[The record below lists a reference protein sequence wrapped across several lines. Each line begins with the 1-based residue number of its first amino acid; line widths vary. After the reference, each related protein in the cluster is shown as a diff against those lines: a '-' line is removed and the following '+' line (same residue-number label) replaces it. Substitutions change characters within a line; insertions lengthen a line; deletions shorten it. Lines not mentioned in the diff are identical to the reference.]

1 MTSEQEAERRRRALT
16 ALEHAAD
23 DARAERLIEALG
35 DVDWR
40 VRKEAVRVASAVAEP
55 WGLLDALVAAL
66 VQGDNVGLRNAA
78 LEVMERLGPR
88 AADALLTAL
97 PSVPDTA
104 RKFLVAALGCAGPSA
119 LPALAEIAQDADA
132 NTAQAA
138 LEALA
143 RIGGPEAETALRGHL
158 GSPDPVQRLAALEGL
173 ERLEATVTLDV
184 LRPLL
189 EDRLVRRPALRL
201 LGYTEDP
208 EAGEVL
214 LASLEAP
221 GGHPTG
227 ASGDA
232 VAALGRML
240 SRGGPAAREIAEV
253 APALGPE
260 VRAALRTLAG
270 ERRPPTRRAA
280 TWLLLL
286 ARDVEVLGLA
296 AEAVAED
303 RLPPVALEALRVW
316 GTDAVDPLLDIAPEL
331 SGGAHAAALVMAAEL
346 AQAGEATSAQVARL
360 RGALRSALDA
370 EPSVASSA
378 VGALEAFAESSD
390 VPRLVELANH
400 THGGLA
406 RAAAHALTS
415 VAAREP
421 TVVEDAV
428 VEANSNVGAALVPV
442 MATLGGGSASDQ
454 LQAALSADDVD
465 TRRAAVIALTHLDPV
480 PATELAGF
488 AMADEDL
495 GVQTAAVR
503 VLAELARRD
512 GAPRPQAVAHL
523 RLALRAHAE
532 PVVATAAAAIGDL
545 GDRASVPH
553 LRDLVSEGRPGIA
566 VAAMAALRVLED
578 PALHELLVDALG
590 QNDEELVKEAL
601 RSLAEQPGPR
611 RSSRLALAL
620 DHPAWDV
627 RTLAAELL
635 GEVGGDDGQR
645 ALAARLP
652 QETDPGVRAVI
663 EAMLDAESGE
673 AD

>member
-1 MTSEQEAERRRRALT
+1 MTRDQEAEQRRRALAT
-16 ALEHAAD
+16 LEQAED
-23 DARAERLIEALG
+23 DARVSRLMGALG
-35 DVDWR
+35 DIDWR

-55 WGLLDALVAAL
+55 WGLFDALVAAL
-66 VQGDNVGLRNAA
+66 VQGENVGLRNAA

-97 PSVPDTA
+97 PTVPDTA

-119 LPALAEIAQDADA
+119 LPALAEVAKDTDA

-143 RIGGPEAETALRGHL
+143 RIGGPQAEEALRGQL
-158 GSPDPVQRLAALEGL
+158 DSPDPVQRLAALEGL
-173 ERLEATVTLDV
+173 ERLEASVTLEV

-221 GGHPTG
+221 GGQPSG
-227 ASGDA
+227 AAADA

-240 SRGGPAAREIAEV
+240 ARGGRAARELAER
-253 APALGPE
+253 APSLSTE
-260 VRAALRTLAG
+260 VRAALRSFAA
-270 ERRPPTRRAA
+270 EHRPPTRRAA

-296 AEAVAED
+296 AEAVSED
-303 RLPPVALEALRVW
+303 RLPPVALEALRSW
-316 GTDAVDPLLDIAPEL
+316 GSAAVDPLLDIAPNL
-331 SGGAHAAALVMAAEL
+331 SGGAHGAALVMAAEL
-346 AQAGEATSAQVARL
+346 AAAGDVQPPQVTRL
-360 RGALRSALDA
+360 RAALRSALEA
-370 EPSVASSA
+370 EPAVAASA
-378 VGALEAFAESSD
+378 VGALEAFAEKSD
-390 VPRLVELANH
+390 VPRLVSLANH
-400 THGGLA
+400 AHTGLA
-406 RAAAHALTS
+406 RAAAQALSS

-421 TVVEDAV
+421 GVVEQAV
-428 VEANSNVGAALVPV
+428 VDANPDVGAALVPV

-454 LQAALSADDVD
+454 LQAALSADDVE
-465 TRRAAVIALTHLDPV
+465 TRRAAVIALTHLDPAQ
-480 PATELAGF
+480 ATELAGF
-488 AMADEDL
+488 ALADEDM

-503 VLAELARRD
+503 VLAELAPLDAGHRERTL
-512 GAPRPQAVAHL
+512 AHL
-523 RLALRAHAE
+523 RLALRARAE
-532 PVVATAAAAIGDL
+532 PVVATAAAALGEL

-553 LRDLVSEGRPGIA
+553 LRDLVAEGRPGIA
-566 VAAMAALRVLED
+566 VEAMAALRALED

-590 QNDEELVKEAL
+590 QSDEELVKEAL
-601 RSLAEQPGPR
+601 RSLADQPGPR

-627 RTLAAELL
+627 RSLAAELL
-635 GEVGGDDGQR
+635 GEVGGPAGQE

-663 EAMLDAESGE
+663 EAMLDDGTDE